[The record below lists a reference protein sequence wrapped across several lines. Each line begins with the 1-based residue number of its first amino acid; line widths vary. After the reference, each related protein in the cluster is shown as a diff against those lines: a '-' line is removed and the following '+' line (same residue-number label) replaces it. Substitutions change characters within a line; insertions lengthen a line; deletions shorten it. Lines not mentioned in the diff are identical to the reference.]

1 MKTVP
6 AAWQPYRRLRR
17 QYWAVVAGMVM
28 TCLVPIFVAI
38 ELNVTGPAG
47 LLGLLLLPFGI
58 MFTIY
63 LSWQLR
69 AFECPGCHRPFFFD
83 VTKAGWRGRGGY
95 DPLAPYCLHCGLPK
109 WSVPEA

>member
-28 TCLVPIFVAI
+28 TCLVPLFVAI

-58 MFTIY
+58 MIMVY
-63 LSWQLR
+63 LGEQLSEFECGLSSAILRRHNTVASIEIPTLRSTCGLLR
-69 AFECPGCHRPFFFD
+69 ALRPAE
-83 VTKAGWRGRGGY
+83 VVG
-95 DPLAPYCLHCGLPK
+95 
-109 WSVPEA
+109 S